1 VASVGCGA
9 AKRLARPLI
18 GVADL
23 SHLPALRDV
32 IRSHELSAVKSLG
45 QHFLLDTNLIDRIAR
60 VAGPLDGINVIEVGP
75 GPGGLT
81 RALLAHDAASV
92 TAIEKDTRCV
102 AALADLVNAAGGR
115 LTVLGGDALSMDI
128 AALTASPRRIVANLP
143 YNVATVL
150 LLQWFRRGPF
160 AEHTFDRIV
169 VMVQKEVADRLAAKP
184 STKDYGRLSVAA
196 QWHCIVK
203 SEFNVAPSAFAPP
216 PKVQSSIVTL
226 TPREAPPA
234 PAEWR
239 WLESVTAAA
248 FNQRRKMLRSALKSW
263 NFDFA
268 ALGIDPEARAETLS
282 VDEFCVLARQAE
294 RMNAEV
300 ARR

>member
-1 VASVGCGA
+1 VS
-9 AKRLARPLI
+9 
-18 GVADL
+18 DL
-23 SHLPALRDV
+23 SALPALRDV
-32 IRSHELSAVKSLG
+32 IRNHELSAVKSLG

-81 RALLAHDAASV
+81 RALLSHNAASV

-102 AALADLVNAAGGR
+102 AALGDLVDAAEGR
-115 LTVLGGDALSMDI
+115 LKVISGDALSVDVT
-128 AALTASPRRIVANLP
+128 ALAPSPRRIIANLP
-143 YNVATVL
+143 YNVATAL
-150 LLQWFRRGPF
+150 LLQWLRQGPF
-160 AEHTFDRIV
+160 EGHAFERIV

-196 QWHCIVK
+196 QWHCVVK
-203 SEFNVAPSAFAPP
+203 SEFNVARTAFTPP
-216 PKVQSSIVTL
+216 PKVQSSIVSL
-226 TPREAPPA
+226 TPRSQPPA

-248 FNQRRKMLRSALKSW
+248 FNQRRKMLRSALRSC

-268 ALGIDPEARAETLS
+268 ALGINPEARAENLS
-282 VDEFCVLARQAE
+282 VEQFCALARDAE
-294 RMNAEV
+294 RMAAE
-300 ARR
+300 AAQPKTD

>member
-1 VASVGCGA
+1 MT
-9 AKRLARPLI
+9 
-18 GVADL
+18 DL
-23 SHLPALRDV
+23 TSLPPLRDV
-32 IRSHELSAVKSLG
+32 IRNHELSAVKALG

-60 VAGPLDGINVIEVGP
+60 VAGPLDGIHVIEVGP

-81 RALLAHDAASV
+81 RALLAHNAASV

-102 AALADLVNAAGGR
+102 AALEGLVAAADGR
-115 LTVLGGDALSMDI
+115 LKVIGGDALKIDL
-128 AALTASPRRIVANLP
+128 ADLTPFPRRIVANLP

-160 AEHTFDRIV
+160 EGHAFDRFV

-203 SEFNVAPSAFAPP
+203 SEFNVAPSAFTPP

-226 TPREAPPA
+226 SPREQPPV

-248 FNQRRKMLRSALKSW
+248 FNQRRKMLRSALRSW

-268 ALGIDPEARAETLS
+268 ALGIDPEARAENLS
-282 VDEFCVLARQAE
+282 VEEFCVLARAAAE
-294 RMNAEV
+294 RGQPEN
-300 ARR
+300 

>member
-1 VASVGCGA
+1 M
-9 AKRLARPLI
+9 
-18 GVADL
+18 ADL
-23 SHLPALRDV
+23 SALPALRDV
-32 IRSHELSAVKSLG
+32 IRDYELSAVKSLG

-81 RALLAHDAASV
+81 RALLAHNAASV

-102 AALADLVNAAGGR
+102 AALTDLVAAANGR
-115 LTVLGGDALSMDI
+115 LRVIGGDALSIDVTD
-128 AALTASPRRIVANLP
+128 LTPVPRRIIANLP
-143 YNVATVL
+143 YNVATAL
-150 LLQWFRRGPF
+150 LLQWLRQGPF
-160 AEHTFDRIV
+160 QARAFERIV

-184 STKDYGRLSVAA
+184 STKDYGRLSIAA

-203 SEFNVAPSAFAPP
+203 SEFNVARTAFTPP

-226 TPREAPPA
+226 TPREHPPA

-239 WLESVTAAA
+239 WLEAVTAAA

-268 ALGIDPEARAETLS
+268 ALGINPEARAENLT
-282 VDEFCVLARQAE
+282 VEQFCALARDAQRMAAE
-294 RMNAEV
+294 ATIP
-300 ARR
+300 

>member
-1 VASVGCGA
+1 MT
-9 AKRLARPLI
+9 
-18 GVADL
+18 DL
-23 SHLPALRDV
+23 TSLPPLRDV
-32 IRSHELSAVKSLG
+32 IRHHELSAVKALG

-60 VAGPLDGINVIEVGP
+60 VAGPLDGVHVIEVGP

-81 RALLAHDAASV
+81 RALLAHNAASV

-102 AALADLVNAAGGR
+102 AALEGLVAAADGR
-115 LTVLGGDALSMDI
+115 LKVIGGDALAIDL
-128 AALTASPRRIVANLP
+128 ADLTPSPRRIVANLP

-160 AEHTFDRIV
+160 EGHAFDRFV

-196 QWHCIVK
+196 QWHCTVK
-203 SEFNVAPSAFAPP
+203 SEFNVAPSAFTPP

-226 TPREAPPA
+226 SPREHPPA

-268 ALGIDPEARAETLS
+268 ALGIDPEARAENLS
-282 VDEFCVLARQAE
+282 VEEFCVLARAAE
-294 RMNAEV
+294 AAQR
-300 ARR
+300 